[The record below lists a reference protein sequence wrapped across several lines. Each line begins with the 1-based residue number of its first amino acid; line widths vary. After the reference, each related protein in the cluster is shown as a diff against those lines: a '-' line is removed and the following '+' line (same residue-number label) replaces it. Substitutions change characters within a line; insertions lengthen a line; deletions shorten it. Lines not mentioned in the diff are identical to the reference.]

1 MWDWCAHSHHLLNSV
16 EGVDSYFSVGSNP
29 TKQICQKWWKIVLR
43 PLCDWR
49 GKTCSRAGA
58 VHQGSSAP
66 CWHLKSLF
74 FFSDELSFNFFF
86 FLQKWSPSHVGGS
99 VVTLCGAVPQSR
111 LLFTWEHLTLC
122 LGLVGDRWLFCK
134 IHKSAILLKNKSPI
148 YPNKTPGFNKYQY
161 FCNTTK
167 WRIKWLLT
175 YL

>member
-1 MWDWCAHSHHLLNSV
+1 MWDWCAQSHHLLNSV

-86 FLQKWSPSHVGGS
+86 SFRNGVPLTLEVLLWHCVVLSHSLGCFSHENILHS
-99 VVTLCGAVPQSR
+99 VLGWWEIADFSAKSTN
-111 LLFTWEHLTLC
+111 LLFYL
-122 LGLVGDRWLFCK
+122 
-134 IHKSAILLKNKSPI
+134 
-148 YPNKTPGFNKYQY
+148 
-161 FCNTTK
+161 
-167 WRIKWLLT
+167 RIKVPFILIKHQVLINT
-175 YL
+175 NIFAIQPNEE